1 MTSKKEGRNSD
12 DPRPLN
18 FDHDEERGPSD
29 HLKKPFM
36 TPEEGRGDNEDD
48 QYYEEEEAISPEEV
62 KERKEEDD
70 L

>member
-1 MTSKKEGRNSD
+1 MSHKKKKFNPDE
-12 DPRPLN
+12 PKPLN

-29 HLKKPFM
+29 HLKEPFM
-36 TPEEGRGDNEDD
+36 TPEEERGDNEDE
-48 QYYEEEEAISPEEV
+48 QYYETEETLSPEET

>member
-1 MTSKKEGRNSD
+1 MKHKKKKSNYD
-12 DPRPLN
+12 DPKPLN
-18 FDHDEERGPSD
+18 FDRDEKKGPSD

-36 TPEEGRGDNEDD
+36 TPSEERGDNESD
-48 QYYEEEEAISPEEV
+48 QYYQEEEAISPEEV